1 LIVRE
6 ADDQTASGRC
16 VDDIELER
24 RRAGEEMMDDD
35 VEQTSPQS
43 ADLLRVYRM
52 RSFYCKSGNIVN
64 RGDSVRMRGGGG
76 ARRARDPASGSSI
89 HATGSSIHP
98 MPDRAASAKQFDDGG
113 RTAAANGAT
122 EAAAARSDTAPRDF
136 LTVGHIS
143 TSGPV

>member
-35 VEQTSPQS
+35 VEQSSPPS

-89 HATGSSIHP
+89 HP

-113 RTAAANGAT
+113 RTAAANGAP